1 MKKHPEFPIYIPSKG
16 RYGRSETA
24 RMFDRYGTP
33 YRVVVEP
40 QEVDNYAKVV
50 GKERLVVLPKNDQG
64 LVYARNFCKQHSIDE
79 GHERHWQFDDD
90 IRQMGRMYRR
100 DRIQCDSSI
109 AIVAAEQFIQRYEN
123 VGLCAFNHI
132 GFLPPMAKCA
142 PFHLNTRCYT
152 CFCMWNKLPNTWRYR
167 YNEDTDM
174 SLQVIAAGYCTI
186 MFNAFFMQTCDTN
199 YGGKE
204 SKVEGGQQ
212 AVYADDGRL
221 KMSRDLERQWP
232 RVVTTTRKFGRPQ
245 HKVASNWAKFD
256 TKLIRRKD
264 IDWEN
269 MQAIDELGMTLTD
282 VDKIKHPEVQKT
294 LDAYKESHG

>member
-1 MKKHPEFPIYIPSKG
+1 MIKHPRYPIYIPSKG

-24 RMFDRYGTP
+24 RMFDKYETP

-40 QEVDNYAKVV
+40 QEVDNYAKAL
-50 GKERLVVLPKNDQG
+50 GKDKLVVLPENDQG

-90 IRQMGRMYRR
+90 IRMMGRMYKRE
-100 DRIQCDSSI
+100 RIQCNSSI
-109 AIVAAEQFIQRYEN
+109 AISAAEDFIERYEN

-132 GFLPPMAKCA
+132 GFLGPQQACPP
-142 PFHLNTRCYT
+142 FYLNTRCYT

-232 RVVTTTRKFGRPQ
+232 GVVTTERKFGRPQ
-245 HKVASNWAKFD
+245 HKIKSNWTKFD
-256 TKLIRRKD
+256 TQLIRKKT
-264 IDWEN
+264 IDFDA
-269 MQAIDELGMTLTD
+269 MKKIDELGMKMMT
-282 VDKIKHPEVQKT
+282 VQEIKHDDVKRI
-294 LDAYKESHG
+294 LKEYEQEHG